1 MNPSELGKRYD
12 DAIVRLEEAAGARLA
27 GTLGSAE
34 HVDERV
40 ARQVIGELVGRIG
53 GLGGEGDEVLEAI
66 ANAAFDDL
74 YRLGPLEELLEDT
87 RFTEIMVNA
96 PDDVRVEMDGVIY
109 RTDAH
114 FRDDDHVLGVCT
126 RLAVDDDR
134 HCDKATPICDCTLH
148 RRGASFDG
156 SRVNLTIPPVVVDHP
171 LIDIRKFRQDVLTP
185 KALIDLGTMDERCGD
200 LLEALVLARMNII
213 VIGGTGSGKTTTL
226 NVISSYIPDSQRIAT
241 IEDTVE
247 LKLAKDQVIR
257 HQTRQR
263 SIEGTGEITIHD
275 LVKNSLRERPDRI
288 VVGECRDGAAFEMLQ
303 AMSTGHDGSL
313 ATIHANN
320 ARDALSRLQM
330 MVQMSDAAGNMNPE
344 SIMRVITS
352 AVDIIVEVRRWPD
365 GHRRIAEVV
374 EVCGMEGDTPTLE
387 PLIGY
392 DEASDSWISRG
403 ARLTPGHRAR
413 FRTNGVPVNEGWWS

>member
-156 SRVNLTIPPVVVDHP
+156 SRVNLTIPPVAVDHP

-200 LLEALVLARMNII
+200 LL
-213 VIGGTGSGKTTTL
+213 
-226 NVISSYIPDSQRIAT
+226 
-241 IEDTVE
+241 
-247 LKLAKDQVIR
+247 
-257 HQTRQR
+257 
-263 SIEGTGEITIHD
+263 
-275 LVKNSLRERPDRI
+275 
-288 VVGECRDGAAFEMLQ
+288 
-303 AMSTGHDGSL
+303 
-313 ATIHANN
+313 
-320 ARDALSRLQM
+320 
-330 MVQMSDAAGNMNPE
+330 
-344 SIMRVITS
+344 
-352 AVDIIVEVRRWPD
+352 
-365 GHRRIAEVV
+365 
-374 EVCGMEGDTPTLE
+374 
-387 PLIGY
+387 
-392 DEASDSWISRG
+392 
-403 ARLTPGHRAR
+403 
-413 FRTNGVPVNEGWWS
+413 